1 MVCMPKPLPRL
12 LNLQSTVLKK
22 GSPLQ
27 LGIAFGSGILMA
39 LAVAPLNAFPLAWI
53 ALAPLWVLVF
63 GDRHPSHLSH
73 SNPYRLA
80 LVWGIGYHGLALSW
94 ITGLHPLTW
103 LGMSWPASVAVAL
116 FCWAF
121 ITLWGAM
128 LVVIWVWLVR
138 KLTGMSR
145 REKSEDQEEGTSK
158 LKTQNSK
165 LKTQNSPSS
174 PYAFI
179 LIATAFWCSLEWF
192 WSLGS
197 LYWTSLSFTQ
207 SPGNLVIL
215 HLGQLSGPAMVTA
228 AIVIVNGLIAEA
240 WIRYQSS
247 LPTPPTPHSL
257 LLSTLIL
264 LFTLHLVGYGLYS
277 QPLNPSSETALKV
290 GIVQGNVPTRI
301 KLSAEG
307 IRRAVKRYV
316 SGYEKLAG
324 QGVDAVLTPEG
335 ALPVLWDGN
344 YKQQNLFYQAV
355 REQGVVAW
363 LGTFVPQNGRIT
375 QSLITLTGQGEIFS
389 RYNKIKLVPLGE
401 YVPFRE
407 VLGGLIDRLS
417 PIEADM
423 LAGSGAQRFDTPFGR
438 AIASICYESAFPELF
453 RAQAADGGQFILT
466 ASNLDPYSEV
476 LMAQHQAQDLM
487 RAIETDRWAVR
498 ATNTGY
504 SGIIDPHGRIL
515 WISQPK
521 AYEIHAATIY
531 RRQRQTFYVRWGDWL
546 TPLLVGMAAITW
558 LFSGRFFG

>member
-1 MVCMPKPLPRL
+1 
-12 LNLQSTVLKK
+12 
-22 GSPLQ
+22 
-27 LGIAFGSGILMA
+27 MA
-39 LAVAPLNAFPLAWI
+39 LAAAPLNAFPLAWI

-63 GDRHPSHLSH
+63 GDRHPSLPSP
-73 SNPYRLA
+73 SNPYLLA
-80 LVWGIGYHGLALSW
+80 LIWGIGYHGLALSW

-103 LGMSWPASVAVAL
+103 LGMSWLASVAVAL

-138 KLTGMSR
+138 KLAGASR
-145 REKSEDQEEGTSK
+145 RQTSK
-158 LKTQNSK
+158 DRQEGNSK
-165 LKTQNSPSS
+165 LKTHPSLHPIPPPPTYPS
-174 PYAFI
+174 APFPPYAFI
-179 LIATAFWCSLEWF
+179 LITTALWCSLEWV

-207 SPGNLVIL
+207 SPGNLAIL
-215 HLGQLSGPAMVTA
+215 HLGQLSGPSMVTA
-228 AIVIVNGLIAEA
+228 AIVAVNGLIAEA
-240 WIRYQSS
+240 WILHQYS
-247 LPTPPTPHSL
+247 PPTSYPPPPPPSTL
-257 LLSTLIL
+257 LLSSLTLL
-264 LFTLHLVGYGLYS
+264 LTLHLIGYALYS

-307 IRRAVKRYV
+307 VRRAVKGYV
-316 SGYEKLAG
+316 SGYELLAR
-324 QGVDAVLTPEG
+324 QGVEAVLTPEG
-335 ALPVLWDGN
+335 ALPVLWDEN

-355 REQGVVAW
+355 KSQGVVAW
-363 LGTFVPQNGRIT
+363 LGTFVAQHGRIT
-375 QSLITLTGQGEIFS
+375 QSLITLTGQGETFS

-407 VLGGLIDRLS
+407 VLGGLINRLS
-417 PIEADM
+417 PVEADM
-423 LAGSGAQRFDTPFGR
+423 LAGTGAQRFDTPFGR

-487 RAIETDRWAVR
+487 RAIEMDRWVVR

-515 WISQPK
+515 WRSQPK
-521 AYEIHAATIY
+521 AYETHAETIY
-531 RRQRQTFYVRWGDWL
+531 RRQRQTFYVQWGDWL
-546 TPLLVGMAAITW
+546 TPLLVGLAAIAW
-558 LFSGRFFG
+558 FFFPEVETQLNQ